1 MSAAPAGIVQRLR
14 VARLRPTVARIG
26 ALQIVEA
33 AAPERLCAEEVF
45 RRMMLRGT
53 HASIGT
59 VYRTL
64 QQLEAVG
71 LLRKE
76 WGAGRKAFYGPSLRD
91 GESGGAA
98 LRLVCGHSGRSVLL
112 DDPELHARLV
122 AVASAQGMDLAGQ
135 ALTLQTEARTRVVA
149 SFRRR
154 S

>member
-26 ALQIVEA
+26 GLQIVEA

-76 WGAGRKAFYGPSLRD
+76 WGAGRKAFYGACLVK
-91 GESGGAA
+91 GSGAG
-98 LRLVCGHSGRSVLL
+98 LRLVCSHSGRSVLV
-112 DDPELHARLV
+112 DDPELQARLV

-135 ALTLQTEARTRVVA
+135 ALTLQAEARVQVVVPL
-149 SFRRR
+149 RRWP
-154 S
+154 

>member
-1 MSAAPAGIVQRLR
+1 MSISPGSIGQRLR
-14 VARLRPTVARIG
+14 AARLRPTMARIG
-26 ALQIVEA
+26 ALQTVEA

-76 WGAGRKAFYGPSLRD
+76 WGAGRKAFYGLGPVD
-91 GESGGAA
+91 GGDAS

-122 AVASAQGMDLAGQ
+122 ALASAQGMDLAGQ
-135 ALTLQTEARTRVVA
+135 TLTLQTEARPRIVT
-149 SFRRR
+149 SWRRR

>member
-1 MSAAPAGIVQRLR
+1 MSIAPGGIVQRLR
-14 VARLRPTVARIG
+14 AARLRPTVARIG

-76 WGAGRKAFYGPSLRD
+76 WGAGRKAFYGLGPVD
-91 GESGGAA
+91 GEGAA

-135 ALTLQTEARTRVVA
+135 ALTLQTDGRGTRLA
-149 SFRRR
+149 TTPRRR

>member
-1 MSAAPAGIVQRLR
+1 MSGAPGGIVQRLR
-14 VARLRPTVARIG
+14 TVRLRPTVARIG

-76 WGAGRKAFYGPSLRD
+76 WGAGRKAFYGLGLAE
-91 GESGGAA
+91 GEGAA

-135 ALTLQTEARTRVVA
+135 ALTLQAEARTRAVTA
-149 SFRRR
+149 WRRR

>member
-1 MSAAPAGIVQRLR
+1 MNIAPGGIVQRLR
-14 VARLRPTVARIG
+14 AARLRPTVARIG

-45 RRMMLRGT
+45 RQMMLRGT

-64 QQLEAVG
+64 QQLEAVN

-76 WGAGRKAFYGPSLRD
+76 WGAGRKAFYGISLA
-91 GESGGAA
+91 GSEGAA

-112 DDPELHARLV
+112 SDPELHARLV
-122 AVASAQGMDLAGQ
+122 AAASEQGMDLGGRV
-135 ALTLQTEARTRVVA
+135 LTLQADVRTRA
-149 SFRRR
+149 AMLPRRR
-154 S
+154 P